1 MKAKDLKGLLG
12 RCLKGIY
19 DRLPLATSRRLA
31 FKGAVFRAL
40 APLIRKTTSY
50 RAWMAF
56 EAHRAVRVVA
66 PEREVNAAQAACS
79 VNADVGAQAPTQ
91 FAARVL
97 ADMQAAAGGV
107 SGEYVAIDERPVD
120 FSRIDVRAIAFYL
133 PQFHPISEND
143 AWWGRGFTEWTN
155 VSKAVPQFV
164 GHYQPRLPGELGFY
178 DLRLVDVMRR
188 QAELARHYGLQGFCF
203 HYYWFG
209 GRRLLE
215 KPLEQWLANPDI
227 DFPFCICWA
236 NENWSRRWDGMDQDV
251 LIGQSHSPEDDIAF
265 ITALEPLLRDR
276 RYIRVD
282 GKPLIL
288 LYRPSLLPD
297 AKATQ
302 QRWREHC
309 RKVGIGEIV
318 LAMVQFDVEDPRVF
332 GFDVA
337 IEFPPHK
344 LARGLDPINERLQVV
359 NPEYAGYV
367 IDYGSLIERARE
379 HEGGDYDMIRGVF
392 PSWDNEARKPGR
404 GYTFANATPERYRE
418 WLDLAIDYA
427 RRRPV
432 SGEKLVFINAWNE
445 WAEGAYLEPDRRYG
459 YAYLDQTRAALLAST
474 PKRIVVVSHD
484 AHPHGAQYLALN
496 MVRTLNQVFHYQVDL
511 VVLGDGAMKTEFAR
525 WARVYD
531 LAGVDPQGEEAR
543 GLAGRLHQAGAR
555 CAIANTTVSGFF
567 AQTLKLVGFTVVG
580 LVHELPGV
588 LRDNRLEPQ
597 VIAMAGSVDHL
608 VFPAEKVKQG
618 FLAVADAPASR
629 VAIRR
634 QGLYK
639 LNRHA
644 SPQGRSTARRQLR
657 ERLGLPQDAC
667 IVLCVGYADHRKGV
681 DLFVDLAGRLVGR
694 NKLIHFVW
702 VGHFD
707 IRLEPAIRDR
717 LESEGL
723 QTRVHFVGHTAD
735 TDVFYAGADVYALTS
750 REDPFPSVVM
760 EALQV
765 AVPVVGFADAGGFT
779 ELLDDGCGVCVP
791 MENVDAF
798 AQAIEALLQDP
809 ERTQTLGERGRFLVE
824 DHFSFRGYMFDL
836 LAMLGVDIPRI
847 SVVVPNYNYAHL
859 LQARLASIADQNHP
873 FFELIVLDDC
883 SSDNSLDVIREFSND
898 RSLHVR
904 CVAGD
909 RNSGSVFRQWYK
921 GVALARGEYVW
932 IAEADDLAEPDF
944 LTRMLEAMRDPKV
957 VLGYAQSKQIDQDGR
972 LIAGD
977 YRDYTRDVSEDRWMR
992 PYCVS
997 GYDEISQCLA
1007 IKNTIPNVSA
1017 VIFRRDV
1024 LLQVLEE
1031 HLEEVCSFRIAG
1043 DWVTYLAVLERG
1055 DIAFV
1060 PDALNLHRRHRE
1072 SVTLG
1077 GDHLPHLREILR
1089 VQSLVRQRYRP
1100 GSQALDRANAYV
1112 DHLCS
1117 HFGMDRDVARRLQH
1131 ELEDELTT

>member
-1 MKAKDLKGLLG
+1 VKAKELKSVLG
-12 RCLKGIY
+12 RCLKGVY
-19 DRLPLATSRRLA
+19 DRLPLATPQRLA
-31 FKGAVFRAL
+31 FKGTVFRAI
-40 APLIRKTTSY
+40 APLIRTTTSY
-50 RAWMAF
+50 RAWQAF
-56 EAHRAVRVVA
+56 EAHRAVGDGAR
-66 PEREVNAAQAACS
+66 ERDVNAPRMA
-79 VNADVGAQAPTQ
+79 VGLVADVGAQGPAQ

-97 ADMQAAAGGV
+97 ADMQVAASKVAE
-107 SGEYVAIDERPVD
+107 EYVAIDERAAD

-133 PQFHPISEND
+133 PQFHPIPEND

-236 NENWSRRWDGMDQDV
+236 NENWSRRWDGMDQDI
-251 LIGQSHSPEDDIAF
+251 LIGQNHSPEDDIAF

-276 RYIRVD
+276 RYVRLD
-282 GKPLIL
+282 GKPLIV

-302 QRWREHC
+302 ERWREHC
-309 RKVGIGEIV
+309 RKAGIGEIV

-344 LARGLDPINERLQVV
+344 LARGLDPINERLQVA

-367 IDYGSLIERARE
+367 IDYGTVIERARE
-379 HEGGDYDMIRGVF
+379 HEGVDYDMIRGVF

-432 SGEKLVFINAWNE
+432 LGEKLVFINAWNE

-459 YAYLDQTRAALLAST
+459 YAYLGQTRAALSASA

-496 MVRTLNQVFHYQVDL
+496 MVRTLKQVFHYEVDL
-511 VVLGDGAMKTEFAR
+511 VVLGNGAMKTEFAR
-525 WARVYD
+525 WARVHD
-531 LAGVDPQGEEAR
+531 LADLDPQGEEAHA
-543 GLAGRLHQAGAR
+543 LAGRLHEAGAR
-555 CAIANTTVSGFF
+555 CAISNTTVSGFF
-567 AQTLKLVGFTVVG
+567 ARTLKSAGFTVVG

-597 VIAMAGSVDHL
+597 ARAMAGSVDRL
-608 VFPAEKVKQG
+608 VFPAEAVKRG

-629 VAIRR
+629 IEIRR

-639 LNRHA
+639 LNRYA
-644 SPQGRSTARRQLR
+644 SPQGRLAARRQLR
-657 ERLGLPQDAC
+657 ERLGLPQNAR

-694 NKLIHFVW
+694 DELIHFIW

-707 IRLEPAIRDR
+707 IRLEPTIRDR

-723 QTRVHFVGHTAD
+723 QTRVHFIGHTTD

-760 EALQV
+760 ESLQV
-765 AVPVVGFADAGGFT
+765 AVPVVGFAGAGGFT

-791 MENVDAF
+791 MESIDAF
-798 AQAIEALLQDP
+798 AQAVEAMLQDP
-809 ERTQTLGERGRFLVE
+809 ERALALGERGRFLVE
-824 DHFSFRGYMFDL
+824 DQFSFRGYMFDL
-836 LAMLGVDIPRI
+836 LAMLGIDIPRI

-859 LQARLASIADQNHP
+859 LGARLASIADQSHP

-898 RSLHVR
+898 RSLHLR
-904 CVAGD
+904 CIACD
-909 RNSGSVFRQWYK
+909 RNSGSVFRQWHK

-957 VLGYAQSKQIDQDGR
+957 VLGYAQSKQIDQDGKV
-972 LIAGD
+972 IAGD
-977 YRDYTRDVSEDRWMR
+977 YRDYTRDVSEDRWAR
-992 PYCVS
+992 PYCVP
-997 GYDEISQCLA
+997 GREEISQCLA

-1024 LLQVLEE
+1024 LLQALEE

-1043 DWVTYLAVLERG
+1043 DWVTYLAVLEKG
-1055 DIAFV
+1055 NIAFV
-1060 PDALNLHRRHRE
+1060 PDALNLHRRHHE

-1077 GDHLPHLREILR
+1077 GDHLPHLREVLR
-1089 VQSLVRQRYRP
+1089 VQSLVRQRYQP

-1112 DHLCS
+1112 DHLCN
-1117 HFGMDRDVARRLQH
+1117 HFGMDRDVARRLQR
-1131 ELEDELTT
+1131 ELEDKLTT